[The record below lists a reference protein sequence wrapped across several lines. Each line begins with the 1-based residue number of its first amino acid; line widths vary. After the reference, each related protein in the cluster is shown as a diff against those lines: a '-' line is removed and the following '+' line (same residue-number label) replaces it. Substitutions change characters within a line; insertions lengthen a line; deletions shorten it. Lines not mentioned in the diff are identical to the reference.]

1 LLSFQTENGTSMAE
15 VRAYEDNYFKIG
27 DFASISKRMGTRYL
41 QRYLNRFLRIIY
53 LMIMINSESQFS

>member
-1 LLSFQTENGTSMAE
+1 MAE